1 MRTFLSQEKIITFF
15 RKINM
20 TLNEAQL
27 EKIIFKSIVGDDT
40 FFGIIAEKM
49 KPEIFS
55 KDCFKTVSS
64 FYKEYHKRTGR
75 TATFEEIKL
84 YTSNKNFAAAVK
96 ESFESVENIDLKS
109 LKRDEVIDMT
119 ENYIKKRLAILTFK
133 QLVDDFDASKNVDA
147 DTLVQKFTEVA
158 SVKLVQN
165 KGFDIYTDVEHYI
178 NESKDDTNRIS
189 TGFREIDENIGGGIP
204 SKGKFIGVVAA
215 PTNMGKSIFLS
226 NLAVNVIKQNKRV
239 LLITLEMAETVYAA
253 RIYSALYGIDIS
265 ALPFRTEM
273 LKNKINTEHPGQL
286 IIKEFPPGTLTV
298 AALDGYID
306 SLYKCG
312 YEFDFVCVDY
322 LTLMNAP
329 GADNSNEAGKLLTRN
344 LRALS
349 YKYEIPF
356 FTAAQINREGFN
368 NEPDMRFMAES
379 IAICAESDFIISL
392 YRQEED
398 ISFGIMRVAFLKS
411 RLGKKGMSIQL
422 RYNTEKLRFEDM
434 TNSSALI
441 EDNVQNDLMNAL
453 DVLQLA

>member
-1 MRTFLSQEKIITFF
+1 
-15 RKINM
+15 M
-20 TLNEAQL
+20 TVNESQL
-27 EKIIFKSIVGDDT
+27 EKIIFKSIITDET
-40 FFGIIAEKM
+40 FFGIIAEKIN
-49 KPEIFS
+49 PSIFT
-55 KDCFKTVSS
+55 KDSFKTVAS
-64 FYKEYHKRTGR
+64 FYKEFFKKTGR

-84 YTSNKNFAAAVK
+84 YTNNKFFANAVK
-96 ESFESVENIDLKS
+96 DSYESVENIDIKS
-109 LKRDEVIDMT
+109 LKREEVIEMT
-119 ENYIKKRLAILTFK
+119 ENYIKKRLALITFK
-133 QLVDDFDASKNVDA
+133 ELIDNFDSTKDIDA
-147 DTLVQKFTEVA
+147 DDLVQKFTDVA
-158 SVKLVQN
+158 TVKLVQN
-165 KGFDIYTDVEHYI
+165 KGFDIYSDVEKYI
-178 NESKDDTNRIS
+178 NESKDDKNRIS

-265 ALPFRTEM
+265 ALPYRTEV

-286 IIKEFPPGTLTV
+286 IIKEFPPGSLTV
-298 AALDGYID
+298 SALDGYID
-306 SLYKCG
+306 GLYKSG
-312 YEFDFVCVDY
+312 YKFDFVCVDY
-322 LTLMNAP
+322 LTLMNCP
-329 GADNSNEAGKLLTRN
+329 GAESSNEAGKLLTRN

-398 ISFGIMRVAFLKS
+398 IAFGIMRVAFLKS

-422 RYNTEKLRFEDM
+422 QYNTEKLRFEDM
-434 TNSSALI
+434 TNTSSLI
-441 EDNVQNDLMNAL
+441 EDNMQMDIMNTL
-453 DVLQLA
+453 DILQST

>member
-1 MRTFLSQEKIITFF
+1 
-15 RKINM
+15 M
-20 TLNEAQL
+20 TLNESQL
-27 EKIIFKSIVGDDT
+27 EKIIFKSIINDNT
-40 FFGIIAEKM
+40 FFGIIADKM
-49 KPEIFS
+49 NPSIFS
-55 KDCFKTVSS
+55 KDCYKMVAS
-64 FYKEYHKRTGR
+64 FYKEFHNKTGR

-84 YTSNKNFAAAVK
+84 YTSNKNFANAVK
-96 ESFESVENIDLKS
+96 ESYESVENVDLSS
-109 LKRDEVIDMT
+109 LKREEVIELT
-119 ENYIKKRLAILTFK
+119 ENYMKKRLAILTFK
-133 QLVDDFDASKNVDA
+133 ELIDDFDSSKNVDA
-147 DTLVQKFTEVA
+147 DMLVKKFTDVA

-165 KGFDIYTDVEHYI
+165 KGFDIYTDVEKYI
-178 NESKDDTNRIS
+178 NESKDDKNRIS

-226 NLAVNVIKQNKRV
+226 NLAVNVIKQNKKV

-286 IIKEFPPGTLTV
+286 IIKEFPPGSLTV
-298 AALDGYID
+298 SALDGYID
-306 SLYKCG
+306 GLYKSG
-312 YEFDFVCVDY
+312 YNFDFVCVDY
-322 LTLMNAP
+322 LTLMSCP
-329 GADNSNEAGKLLTRN
+329 GAESSNEAGKLLTRN

-368 NEPDMRFMAES
+368 NEPDMRYMAES

-422 RYNTEKLRFEDM
+422 QYNMEKLRFEDM
-434 TNSSALI
+434 TNSSSLI
-441 EDNVQNDLMNAL
+441 EDNVQMDLMNAL
-453 DVLQLA
+453 DILQSS

>member
-1 MRTFLSQEKIITFF
+1 MN
-15 RKINM
+15 IN
-20 TLNEAQL
+20 EGQL
-27 EKIIFKSIVGDDT
+27 EKIIFKSIISDES
-40 FFGIIAEKM
+40 FFGIIADKM
-49 KPEIFS
+49 TPDIFS
-55 KDCFKTVSS
+55 RDSFKMVAS
-64 FYKEYHKRTGR
+64 FYKEFFKKTGR

-84 YTSNKNFAAAVK
+84 YTNNKTFATAVK
-96 ESFESVENIDLKS
+96 DSFDNVENIDLQS
-109 LKRDEVIDMT
+109 LKREEIVEMT
-119 ENYIKKRLAILTFK
+119 ENYIKKRLAIITFK
-133 QLVDDFDASKNVDA
+133 ELIDNFDSSKNVDPEL
-147 DTLVQKFTEVA
+147 LVKKFTEVA

-165 KGFDIYTDVEHYI
+165 KGFDIYTDVEQYI
-178 NESKDDTNRIS
+178 NESKDDKNRLS
-189 TGFREIDENIGGGIP
+189 TGFREIDENIGGGLP

-226 NLAVNVIKQNKRV
+226 NLAVNAIKQNKRV

-265 ALPFRTEM
+265 SLPFRGET
-273 LKNKINTEHPGQL
+273 LKSKISTEHPGQL
-286 IIKEFPPGTLTV
+286 IIKEFPPGSLTV
-298 AALDGYID
+298 PALDGYID
-306 SLYKCG
+306 GLYKSG

-322 LTLMNAP
+322 LTLMNCP
-329 GADNSNEAGKLLTRN
+329 GAESSNEAGKLLTRN

-368 NEPDMRFMAES
+368 NEPDMRYMAES

-398 ISFGIMRVAFLKS
+398 IAFGIMRVAFLKS

-434 TNSSALI
+434 TGTSALI
-441 EDNVQNDLMNAL
+441 EDNVQMDLMNAL
-453 DVLQLA
+453 DILQSTP

>member
-1 MRTFLSQEKIITFF
+1 
-15 RKINM
+15 M
-20 TLNEAQL
+20 TVNESQL
-27 EKIIFKSIVGDDT
+27 EKIIFKSIITDDT
-40 FFGIIAEKM
+40 FFGIIAEKIN
-49 KPEIFS
+49 PSIFTKES
-55 KDCFKTVSS
+55 FKTVSS
-64 FYKEYHKRTGR
+64 FYKEYFNKTGR

-84 YTSNKNFAAAVK
+84 YTNNKFFANAVK
-96 ESFESVENIDLKS
+96 DSYESVNNVDLSS
-109 LKRDEVIDMT
+109 LKREEIIEMT

-133 QLVDDFDASKNVDA
+133 ELIDNFDSSKDVNADILVK
-147 DTLVQKFTEVA
+147 KFTEVA
-158 SVKLVQN
+158 SVKLIQN
-165 KGFDIYTDVEHYI
+165 KGFDIYTDVEKYI
-178 NESKDDTNRIS
+178 NESKDDKNRIS

-239 LLITLEMAETVYAA
+239 LLVTLEMAETVYAA

-265 ALPFRTEM
+265 ALPFRTEV

-298 AALDGYID
+298 SALDGYID
-306 SLYKCG
+306 GLYKSG

-398 ISFGIMRVAFLKS
+398 IAFGIMRVAFLKS

-422 RYNTEKLRFEDM
+422 QYNTEKLRFEDM
-434 TNSSALI
+434 TNTSSLI
-441 EDNVQNDLMNAL
+441 EDNIQMDIMNTLDILQNT
-453 DVLQLA
+453 

>member
-1 MRTFLSQEKIITFF
+1 
-15 RKINM
+15 M

-55 KDCFKTVSS
+55 KECFKTVSS

-109 LKRDEVIDMT
+109 LKRDEVIEMT

-226 NLAVNVIKQNKRV
+226 NLAVNVIKQKR
-239 LLITLEMAETVYAA
+239 
-253 RIYSALYGIDIS
+253 
-265 ALPFRTEM
+265 
-273 LKNKINTEHPGQL
+273 IN
-286 IIKEFPPGTLTV
+286 FPYV
-298 AALDGYID
+298 
-306 SLYKCG
+306 
-312 YEFDFVCVDY
+312 
-322 LTLMNAP
+322 M
-329 GADNSNEAGKLLTRN
+329 
-344 LRALS
+344 
-349 YKYEIPF
+349 
-356 FTAAQINREGFN
+356 
-368 NEPDMRFMAES
+368 
-379 IAICAESDFIISL
+379 
-392 YRQEED
+392 
-398 ISFGIMRVAFLKS
+398 
-411 RLGKKGMSIQL
+411 
-422 RYNTEKLRFEDM
+422 
-434 TNSSALI
+434 
-441 EDNVQNDLMNAL
+441 
-453 DVLQLA
+453 

>member
-1 MRTFLSQEKIITFF
+1 
-15 RKINM
+15 M
-20 TLNEAQL
+20 TVNESQL
-27 EKIIFKSIVGDDT
+27 EKIIFKSIITDDT
-40 FFGIIAEKM
+40 FFGIISEKIN
-49 KPEIFS
+49 PSIFTKES
-55 KDCFKTVSS
+55 FKTVSS
-64 FYKEYHKRTGR
+64 FYKEYFNKTGR

-84 YTSNKNFAAAVK
+84 YTNNKFFANAVK
-96 ESFESVENIDLKS
+96 DSYESVDNVDLSS
-109 LKRDEVIDMT
+109 LKREEIIEMT

-133 QLVDDFDASKNVDA
+133 ELIDNFDSSKDVDA
-147 DTLVQKFTEVA
+147 DVLVKKFTEVA

-165 KGFDIYTDVEHYI
+165 KGFDIYTDVEKYI
-178 NESKDDTNRIS
+178 NESKDDKNRIS

-239 LLITLEMAETVYAA
+239 LLVTLEMAETVYAA

-265 ALPFRTEM
+265 ALPFRTEV
-273 LKNKINTEHPGQL
+273 LKNKINTDHPGQL

-298 AALDGYID
+298 PALDGYID
-306 SLYKCG
+306 SLYKSG

-398 ISFGIMRVAFLKS
+398 IAFGIMRVAFLKS

-422 RYNTEKLRFEDM
+422 QYNTEKLRFEDM
-434 TNSSALI
+434 TNTSSLI
-441 EDNVQNDLMNAL
+441 EDNMQMDIMNTL
-453 DVLQLA
+453 DVLQNT